1 MRTAIDFDMADEE
14 ESKAPDGV
22 TAQRLVKEFESVTN
36 TDEILAQ
43 FYLQE
48 NDWNLT
54 KVQPNI
60 VLCFSIY
67 I

>member
-1 MRTAIDFDMADEE
+1 MADEE

-54 KVQPNI
+54 KVQPNTF
-60 VLCFSIY
+60 LCFSIY